1 MHTRRQ
7 MLAAAVAAPLSV
19 TALSNAIASKPRS
32 YLDIYLDVIA
42 AWKRH
47 DVEGVLMHMADDIVW
62 YVHVGTLPTVGKA
75 AVRTLLTSMAS
86 TRTAERWRIFNASID
101 KSRLFVEGVDDFK
114 NASGYRVALPY
125 MGIVEFED
133 TLIVAWRD
141 YFDKGLAQK
150 MEKGES
156 VSPEIEP
163 LISRPAKP

>member
-7 MLAAAVAAPLSV
+7 LLAAAVAAPLSV
-19 TALSNAIASKPRS
+19 IALNNVVAKPRS
-32 YLDIYLDVIA
+32 FLDIYLDVIA

-47 DVEGVLMHMADDIVW
+47 DVEGVLIHMADDIVW
-62 YVHVGTLPTVGKA
+62 YVHVGTRPTVGKA
-75 AVRTLLTSMAS
+75 AVRTLLTSMAP
-86 TRTAERWRIFNASID
+86 TRTAERWRIFNASVD

-114 NASGYRVALPY
+114 SASGYRVALPY

-141 YFDKGLAQK
+141 YFDEGLAQNMK
-150 MEKGES
+150 KGGS
-156 VSPEIEP
+156 IPPEIEP